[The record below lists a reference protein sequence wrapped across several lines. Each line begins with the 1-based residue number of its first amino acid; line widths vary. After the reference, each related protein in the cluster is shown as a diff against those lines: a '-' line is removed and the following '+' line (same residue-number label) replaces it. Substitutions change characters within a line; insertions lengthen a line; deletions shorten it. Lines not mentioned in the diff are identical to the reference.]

1 MKTKKQHWVF
11 RAHVVDRAGALTSI
25 ASSFSNEGINID
37 TVVGHGTETY
47 AHIEGSVL
55 ITFSSSEEKKDVMA
69 RKIKRLSKV
78 IKLEEHSY
86 DSNKLRKS
94 VLIRTDRR
102 LKPVEVAGDV
112 DFLTCEIVSS
122 DSGGF
127 IYFLAGAPSQ
137 LDPVL
142 KKLETCGVVKDI
154 IYSVVGL

>member
-1 MKTKKQHWVF
+1 MKSTNQHWVF

-25 ASSFSNEGINID
+25 ASAFSNEGINID

-55 ITFSSSEEKKDVMA
+55 ITFSSSEKEKDVMA
-69 RKIKRLSKV
+69 RKIERLSKV

-94 VLIRTDRR
+94 VLIRADRR
-102 LKPVEVAGDV
+102 LRPVEVAGEEA
-112 DFLTCEIVSS
+112 FLTCELVSS
-122 DSGGF
+122 DSGGCT
-127 IYFLAGAPSQ
+127 YFLAGAPSQ

-142 KKLETCGVVKDI
+142 KKLETGGIVKDI